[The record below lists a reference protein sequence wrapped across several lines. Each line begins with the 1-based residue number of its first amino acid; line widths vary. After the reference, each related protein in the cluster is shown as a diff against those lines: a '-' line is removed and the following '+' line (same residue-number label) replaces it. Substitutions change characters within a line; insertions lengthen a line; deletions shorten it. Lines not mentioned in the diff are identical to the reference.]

1 MKKDRK
7 NDNITILFMIILSLM
22 IVRICDANRQKHFL
36 STKSYSV
43 TESTSVQE
51 SIVEV
56 KEDKIEK
63 RIVVDDT
70 TNLETYINNRYP
82 KVPKKVAK
90 KIAAKV
96 VKYSEKHKVKLS
108 VIVAIIEVESKFNSA
123 ASSGKGDEG
132 LMQVRYSVWKKKFNI
147 KRKKDLYDIN
157 KNIEIGV
164 SILKYY
170 LDRSHG
176 NISLALH
183 KYCGSNKSR
192 YTSKVNK
199 AMKRYNRWRVNE
211 EETT

>member
-22 IVRICDANRQKHFL
+22 IVRICDANRQIL

-43 TESTSVQE
+43 AESAPVQVSVE
-51 SIVEV
+51 KV

-82 KVPKKVAK
+82 KVPTRAAK

-96 VKYSEKHKVKLS
+96 VKYSKKHKVKLS
-108 VIVAIIEVESKFNSA
+108 VIVAIIEVESKFNKS

-132 LMQVRYSVWKKKFNI
+132 LMQVRYSVWKKKFKI

-157 KNIEIGV
+157 TNIDIGV

-170 LDRSHG
+170 LNRSHG
-176 NISLALH
+176 DISLALY
-183 KYCGSNKSR
+183 KYSGANKSR
-192 YTSKVNK
+192 YTSKVHR
-199 AMKRYNRWRVNE
+199 AMKRFTRWRSNE
-211 EETT
+211 YLQQS

>member
-22 IVRICDANRQKHFL
+22 IVRICDANRQIL

-43 TESTSVQE
+43 TENTSVQKNIE
-51 SIVEV
+51 EV

-70 TNLETYINNRYP
+70 INLETYINNRYP

-96 VKYSEKHKVKLS
+96 VKYSEKHKVKLPF
-108 VIVAIIEVESKFNSA
+108 IVAIIEVESKFNSM

>member
-22 IVRICDANRQKHFL
+22 IVRICDANRQIL

-43 TESTSVQE
+43 AESTPVQVSVE
-51 SIVEV
+51 KV

-82 KVPKKVAK
+82 KVPTRAAK

-96 VKYSEKHKVKLS
+96 VKYSKKHKVKLS
-108 VIVAIIEVESKFNSA
+108 VIVAIIEVESKFNKS

-132 LMQVRYSVWKKKFNI
+132 LMQVRYSVWKKKFKI

-157 KNIEIGV
+157 TNIDIGV

-170 LDRSHG
+170 LNRSHG
-176 NISLALH
+176 DISLALY
-183 KYCGSNKSR
+183 KYSGANKSR
-192 YTSKVNK
+192 YTSKVHR
-199 AMKRYNRWRVNE
+199 AMKRYTRWRSNE
-211 EETT
+211 YLQQS

>member
-22 IVRICDANRQKHFL
+22 IVRICDANRQIL

-43 TESTSVQE
+43 TESTPVQVG
-51 SIVEV
+51 VEKV

-82 KVPKKVAK
+82 KVPTRAAK

-96 VKYSEKHKVKLS
+96 VKYSKKHKVKLS
-108 VIVAIIEVESKFNSA
+108 VIVAIIEVESKFNKS

-132 LMQVRYSVWKKKFNI
+132 LMQVRYSVWKKKFKI

-157 KNIEIGV
+157 TNIDIGV

-170 LDRSHG
+170 LNRSHG
-176 NISLALH
+176 DISLALY
-183 KYCGSNKSR
+183 KYSGANKSR
-192 YTSKVNK
+192 YTSKVHR
-199 AMKRYNRWRVNE
+199 AMKRFTRWRSNE
-211 EETT
+211 YLQQS